1 MFKLTEEQI
10 NYIIEFYGSSK
21 VVIKDIERRLNLLG
35 VVEDENDYF
44 EIVAAVAAQ
53 KETIKEQIKKCMT
66 KSEVLSKWVT
76 TNQLIKYA
84 LNEKYNN
91 FIDSNPEHQE
101 KMRNFC

>member
-21 VVIKDIERRLNLLG
+21 QVIRDIEHRLNLLG
-35 VVEDENDYF
+35 VVEDEDDYF

-91 FIDSNPEHQE
+91 FINETEEVQL
-101 KMRNFC
+101 KVKNFH

>member
-21 VVIKDIERRLNLLG
+21 PVIKDIERRLNLLG
-35 VVEDENDYF
+35 VIEDEADYF

-53 KETIKEQIKKCMT
+53 KETIKEQVKGCMSR
-66 KSEVLSKWVT
+66 SEVLSKWVT
-76 TNQLIKYA
+76 TNQLSIYA

-91 FIDSNPEHQE
+91 FIDAKEETQQRM
-101 KMRNFC
+101 KNFR